1 MPFSSSF
8 YDKLR
13 PMLESRNVDWTLV
26 TMQDIEYSLAALIG
40 ERQKLRRKE
49 RQKKCLSTEEIEFMK
64 ESGIQIPLLFE
75 GQAIKWAERGRTAL
89 FEKILKI
96 EERLANPANINPYD
110 DILLEKLREQL
121 RKLKSKRNDKA

>member
-1 MPFSSSF
+1 M
-8 YDKLR
+8 
-13 PMLESRNVDWTLV
+13 

-96 EERLANPANINPYD
+96 EERLADPASINPYD
-110 DILLEKLREQL
+110 DILVEKLREQL
-121 RKLKSKRNDKA
+121 QKLKSKRDEKA